1 MMESQEYTSILV
13 GTDGSDQA
21 KLAFEKAI
29 AVAKRNNARV
39 VVAHIMEN
47 KLYGGTMSFSTFT
60 PDLLQAQTDQA
71 KILLDDYVKLAKDL
85 GYDHVETVLE
95 FGSPK
100 VMIAKEIAVEHKAD
114 LIMIGA
120 TGLNAVERLFI
131 GSVSE
136 YVIRH
141 APCDVT
147 VVRTDLDNHL
157 LHEKK

>member
-60 PDLLQAQTDQA
+60 PDLLQAQSDQA
-71 KILLDDYVKLAKDL
+71 KILLDDYVKLAKNL

-100 VMIAKEIAVEHKAD
+100 VMMSKDLPEKYKAD
-114 LIMIGA
+114 LIMVGQS
-120 TGLNAVERLFI
+120 GLNAVERLVM
-131 GSVSE
+131 GSVSDHI
-136 YVIRH
+136 IRT
-141 APCDVT
+141 APCDVLII
-147 VVRTDLDNHL
+147 RP
-157 LHEKK
+157 E

>member
-100 VMIAKEIAVEHKAD
+100 VMMSKD
-114 LIMIGA
+114 LPEKDKTDLMMVGQS
-120 TGLNAVERLFI
+120 GLNAVERLVM
-131 GSVSE
+131 GSVSDHI
-136 YVIRH
+136 IRT
-141 APCDVT
+141 APCDVLII
-147 VVRTDLDNHL
+147 RP
-157 LHEKK
+157 E

>member
-1 MMESQEYTSILV
+1 MMEDYKTILSPV
-13 GTDGSDQA
+13 DGSEESELSFSKAVHVARKNNA
-21 KLAFEKAI
+21 KLLIVHVIDTRAIQTPSDFEGNFTDEIINQTKIMMDRYEAI
-29 AVAKRNNARV
+29 ARERGVQD
-39 VVAHIMEN
+39 IE
-47 KLYGGTMSFSTFT
+47 
-60 PDLLQAQTDQA
+60 
-71 KILLDDYVKLAKDL
+71 IIIDY
-85 GYDHVETVLE
+85 
-95 FGSPK
+95 GSPK
-100 VMIAKEIAVEHKAD
+100 VMIAKEIAVEHNAD

-157 LHEKK
+157 LHEEN

>member
-60 PDLLQAQTDQA
+60 PDLLQAQSDQA
-71 KILLDDYVKLAKDL
+71 KILLDDYVKLANDL

-100 VMIAKEIAVEHKAD
+100 VMMSKDLPEKYKTD
-114 LIMIGA
+114 LIMVGQS
-120 TGLNAVERLFI
+120 GLNAVERLVM
-131 GSVSE
+131 GSVSDHI
-136 YVIRH
+136 IRT
-141 APCDVT
+141 APCDVLII
-147 VVRTDLDNHL
+147 RP
-157 LHEKK
+157 E